1 MRNTGEDNFV
11 KVAAILL
18 WKYLALQVNYQS
30 LKDRLRIQKVEKQ
43 GVGESQKNLGFHLEK
58 YTQPKYMQIRSDGRS
73 SITF

>member
-1 MRNTGEDNFV
+1 MSSIMAICQLRFIGQCDMRNTGEDNFV

-43 GVGESQKNLGFHLEK
+43 GVDESQKNLGFHLEK
-58 YTQPKYMQIRSDGRS
+58 YT
-73 SITF
+73 